1 MTAMNASY
9 ESVLELLEPRL
20 APAGVIAVS
29 VNAGGTLVLG
39 TVPGLDGDEK
49 VTLERVADG
58 TYRMTPEAGVQLR
71 IGGLNFTTPQ
81 IITGV
86 TAGLTANLGAGDDA
100 VTLNNA
106 FFTKAVSINLGGG
119 NNAFTM
125 TDSNIG
131 GPLTLLGGDGVDLV
145 TFSGAFATVGGA
157 ATIKLGGGADGL
169 LGNADRQIFGLGLTI
184 DAGEGNDQVRLASSD
199 GDDLF
204 ILGNLAFVGGA
215 GDDLLS
221 VGFANAEVM
230 ISGALKLT
238 DVSGNETVQFV
249 GNRFDVGSLSLLAG
263 GGNNTL
269 LSSAT
274 DFFVAKTLQWTSG
287 SGTDDVDFN
296 GNHLRVGGAVS
307 IALGTGGG
315 DGELTPL
322 NSLYVAG
329 TVMISGSG
337 ANRDLAVIADN
348 VFIGGKVTMAAGAGD
363 GEARL
368 FAINGM
374 FLGGGANLTSGA
386 GDTNLSI
393 SGNFRLVSN
402 GSLTLTNG
410 GGLGV
415 TSILVGGTSTASTI
429 NGAVT
434 LKGGVFVGLEMMG
447 TISGAVN
454 LSTASLS
461 AASTITMDGF
471 SNGALHIGGAVKLS
485 MPTLAGQTGVIR
497 IESAIFDNTLTV
509 MGGAGV
515 DTLTINETAVNKAFT
530 ASLGAGDDVFRF
542 EQLNSVGA
550 SHFRGAVMLKGEAGG
565 DTFLLGGVGA
575 NFAINFGQK
584 VTVDGGT
591 GNDALTT
598 GASVTFAPGLPLVTM
613 SVP

>member
-1 MTAMNASY
+1 MNASY

>member
-1 MTAMNASY
+1 MNASY

-49 VTLERVADG
+49 VTIERLTDG

-71 IGGLNFTTPQ
+71 IGGLNFNTPQ

-106 FFTKAVSINLGGG
+106 FFSKAVSINLGGG

-125 TDSNIG
+125 TDSNIA
-131 GPLTLLGGDGVDLV
+131 GPFTLLGGDGADVV

-157 ATIKLGGGADGL
+157 AMIKLGGGADGV
-169 LGNADRQIFGLGLTI
+169 LGPVDRLSFGLGLTI
-184 DAGEGNDQVRLASSD
+184 DAGVGDDEVRLANSD

-204 ILGNLAFVGGA
+204 ILGNFAFVGGT

-221 VGFANAEVM
+221 VGFANAGVK

-249 GNRFDVGSLSLLAG
+249 GSRFDVGSLSLLAG
-263 GGNNTL
+263 NGNNTL

-274 DFFVAKTLQWTSG
+274 EFFVAKTLQWTSG

-296 GNHLRVGGAVS
+296 GSHLWVGGAVS
-307 IALGTGGG
+307 ISLGTGGG

-337 ANRDLAVIADN
+337 ANRDLDVNSDN
-348 VFIGGKVTMAAGAGD
+348 VFIGGKVTLTAGAGD
-363 GEARL
+363 GSARM
-368 FAINGM
+368 FALNGM
-374 FLGGGANLTSGA
+374 FLGGGANLSCGA
-386 GDTNLSI
+386 GDTNLEI

-402 GSLTLTNG
+402 GSLTLMNG
-410 GGLGV
+410 GGLGGASV
-415 TSILVGGTSTASTI
+415 FIGGTSTASTI
-429 NGAVT
+429 NGAINM
-434 LKGGVFVGLEMMG
+434 KGGASARLEMMG

-461 AASTITMDGF
+461 AASVITIDCFTVGT
-471 SNGALHIGGAVKLS
+471 LHIGGAVKLS
-485 MPTLAGQTGVIR
+485 APTLGGQTGSIR
-497 IESAIFDNTLTV
+497 INSAIFDNTLAV

-515 DTLTINETAVNKAFT
+515 ETLTINNSVVNKAFT
-530 ASLGAGDDVFRF
+530 ASLGAGDDVFRL

-550 SHFRGAVMLKGEAGG
+550 SHYRGTVMLKGGAGG
-565 DTFLLGGVGA
+565 DTFLLGGAGA

-591 GNDALTT
+591 ENDALTT
-598 GASVTFAPGLPLVTM
+598 GASVTFAPGLPLVTV

>member
-49 VTLERVADG
+49 VTIERIADG

-81 IITGV
+81 IISGV

-131 GPLTLLGGDGVDLV
+131 GAFTLLGGDGVDLV
-145 TFSGAFATVGGA
+145 NFSGAFATVGGA
-157 ATIKLGGGADGL
+157 ATIKLGGGQDGL
-169 LGNADRQIFGLGLTI
+169 LGNVDRLIFGLGLTI
-184 DAGEGNDQVRLASSD
+184 DAGVGNDQVRLASSD

-204 ILGNLAFVGGA
+204 ILGNFAFVGGA

-221 VGFANAEVM
+221 VGFANVEVM

-269 LSSAT
+269 LSSVT

-315 DGELTPL
+315 DGELTPA

-337 ANRDLAVIADN
+337 ANRDLAVVADN

-363 GEARL
+363 GEARI
-368 FAINGM
+368 FATNGM

-393 SGNFRLVSN
+393 GGNFRLVSN

-415 TSILVGGTSTASTI
+415 TSILFGGTSTPSTI

-434 LKGGVFVGLEMMG
+434 LKGGVFVSLEMMG

-461 AASTITMDGF
+461 AASTVLIDSFT
-471 SNGALHIGGAVKLS
+471 NGTLHIGGAVKLS
-485 MPTLAGQTGVIR
+485 TPTLAGQTGSIR
-497 IESAIFDNTLTV
+497 IKGAIFDNTLTV

-515 DTLTINETAVNKAFT
+515 DTLTINETVVNKAFT

-542 EQLNSVGA
+542 EQFNTVGA
-550 SHFRGAVMLKGEAGG
+550 SNYRGSVMLKGGG
-565 DTFLLGGVGA
+565 GTDTFLLGGAGA

-591 GNDALTT
+591 ENDALTT
-598 GASVTFAPGLPLVTM
+598 GASVTFAPGLPLVTV

>member
-1 MTAMNASY
+1 MNASY

-39 TVPGLDGDEK
+39 TVAGLDGDEK
-49 VTLERVADG
+49 VSISRLDDG
-58 TYRMTPEAGVQLR
+58 SYQLTPEAGVQLR

-81 IITGV
+81 VISGV
-86 TAGLTANLGAGDDA
+86 TAGLTANLGAGEDA

-131 GPLTLLGGDGVDLV
+131 GAFTFIGGDGVDVV

-157 ATIKLGGGADGL
+157 ATIKLGGGADDVFGT
-169 LGNADRQIFGLGLTI
+169 ADRLNFGLGLTI
-184 DAGEGNDQVRLASSD
+184 DGGVGNDEVRLANSD
-199 GDDLF
+199 GDDLSV
-204 ILGNLAFVGGA
+204 LGNFTFVGGA

-221 VGFANAEVM
+221 LGFANAGVM

-249 GNRFDVGSLSLLAG
+249 GSRFDVGALSLLAG
-263 GGNNTL
+263 SGNNNFS
-269 LSSAT
+269 SSAT
-274 DFFVAKTLQWTSG
+274 DFYVAKTLQWASG

-296 GNHLRVGGAVS
+296 GSHLRVGGAVS
-307 IALGTGGG
+307 ISLGNGGG
-315 DGELTPL
+315 DGELTPA
-322 NSLYVAG
+322 NTLYVGG

-337 ANRDLAVIADN
+337 AGRDLEVSADN
-348 VFIGGKVTMAAGAGD
+348 VFIGGKVTLTAGAGD
-363 GEARL
+363 GNASI
-368 FAINGM
+368 FALNGM
-374 FLGGGANLTSGA
+374 FLGGGANLTCGA
-386 GDTNLSI
+386 GDTNLI
-393 SGNFRLVSN
+393 IGGNFRLVSN

-415 TSILVGGTSTASTI
+415 ASVFVGGVSTASTI

-434 LKGGVFVGLEMMG
+434 LKGGSSARLDMMG
-447 TISGAVN
+447 TVSGAVN
-454 LSTASLS
+454 ISAASLS
-461 AASTITMDGF
+461 AASSVLIDTSPAGT
-471 SNGALHIGGAVKLS
+471 LHIGGAVKLS
-485 MPTLAGQTGVIR
+485 TPTLAGQTGSIT
-497 IESAIFDNTLTV
+497 INGAILDNTLTV

-515 DTLTINETAVNKAFT
+515 EILNINNSFLNKAVT
-530 ASLGAGDDVFRF
+530 ASLGAGNDFFRL
-542 EQLNSVGA
+542 EQENSVGA
-550 SHFRGAVMLKGEAGG
+550 SHYRGTVMLKGGAGV
-565 DTFLLGGVGA
+565 DTFSLGGAGA
-575 NFAINFGQK
+575 NYAINFYQK

-591 GNDALTT
+591 ENDALTT
-598 GASVTFAPGLPLVTM
+598 GASVTFAPGLPLVTV